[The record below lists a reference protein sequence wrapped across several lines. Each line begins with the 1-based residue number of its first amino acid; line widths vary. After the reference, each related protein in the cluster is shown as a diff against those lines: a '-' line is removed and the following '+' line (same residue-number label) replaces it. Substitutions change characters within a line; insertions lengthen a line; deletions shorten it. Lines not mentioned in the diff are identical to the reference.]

1 LAPANRGA
9 LNSTHIYGTRVPVEE
24 PSTASRT
31 DSCSA
36 KAASYSISRQAI
48 GLYAV
53 YPSTRNLSAKA
64 RVFIDLL
71 IERFGDDPF

>member
-1 LAPANRGA
+1 MASIR
-9 LNSTHIYGTRVPVEE
+9 RFVPG
-24 PSTASRT
+24 T
-31 DSCSA
+31 DSCSAA

-53 YPSTRNLSAKA
+53 YPSTRNLSANA